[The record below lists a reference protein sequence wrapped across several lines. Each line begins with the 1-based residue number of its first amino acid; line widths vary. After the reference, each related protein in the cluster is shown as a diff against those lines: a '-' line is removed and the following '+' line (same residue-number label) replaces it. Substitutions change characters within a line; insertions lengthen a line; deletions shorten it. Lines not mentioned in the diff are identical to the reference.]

1 MCVQLGADRDF
12 LWAPRCCHSVL
23 LGHFVFLIRELLP
36 VPFLLRGSSSC
47 GGFEPPPPH
56 NVFPAWFT
64 GQFISSCLKIMGFL
78 KSEELCLLSVP
89 KFLAIFLLNIALL
102 SLAVV
107 SLELLLHRVSDLFHL
122 TFS

>member
-1 MCVQLGADRDF
+1 
-12 LWAPRCCHSVL
+12 
-23 LGHFVFLIRELLP
+23 
-36 VPFLLRGSSSC
+36 
-47 GGFEPPPPH
+47 
-56 NVFPAWFT
+56 
-64 GQFISSCLKIMGFL
+64 MGFL